1 MEAARI
7 FYASHY
13 TRPMKN
19 TRCVHLIIE
28 GRVQGVGYRA
38 FTKGHAKRLALD
50 GWVRNLKDGNVEAI
64 ISRAECNVD
73 KMLVELRIGPLAA
86 RVRNIKISECNE
98 IIQQGFNQLETA

>member
-1 MEAARI
+1 
-7 FYASHY
+7 
-13 TRPMKN
+13 MKN

-38 FTKGHAKRLALD
+38 FTRGHAKRLGLD
-50 GWVRNLKDGNVEAI
+50 GWVRNLKDGNVEAV
-64 ISRAECNVD
+64 ISGAERTVD
-73 KMLVELRIGPLAA
+73 EMLVELQRGPFAA